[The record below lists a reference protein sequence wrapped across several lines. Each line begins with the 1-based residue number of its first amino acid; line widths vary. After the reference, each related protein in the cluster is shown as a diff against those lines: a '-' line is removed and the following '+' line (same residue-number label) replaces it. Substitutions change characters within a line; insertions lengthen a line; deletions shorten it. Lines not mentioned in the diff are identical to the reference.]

1 MNTAGPDLTALND
14 EEVAYINGTAD
25 IWSFDSYTADFV
37 TSPPGGIDACASNTS
52 HPLWPNCVVNTNVQS
67 DGWLNGQASMTSP
80 YIAPQYGYVWN
91 TLSAVTAVAVG
102 RILFAGAQPLVI
114 LQDFSGL
121 EGDWAVS
128 LFSFMSIALW
138 PVPFLLFRYG
148 KIWRE
153 RSRFVG
159 VDRRIG

>member
-1 MNTAGPDLTALND
+1 VIDTTVHVWGNPMIIHSLIPYL
-14 EEVAYINGTAD
+14 
-25 IWSFDSYTADFV
+25 FDAF
-37 TSPPGGIDACASNTS
+37 PPAA
-52 HPLWPNCVVNTNVQS
+52 
-67 DGWLNGQASMTSP
+67 
-80 YIAPQYGYVWN
+80 

-102 RILFAGAQPLVI
+102 RILFAGALPLVI

-121 EGDWAVS
+121 EGDWALS
-128 LFSFMSIALW
+128 LFGFMSIALW

-159 VDRRIG
+159 VDRWIG